1 MKNFRIALF
10 GLALLFVY
18 GVVHAEGFLVGLE
31 YESEKD
37 NKSGISNHA
46 LTVIPGWEFPEA
58 NLINRVEV
66 LFERNRDTAADSD
79 GFRAKESK
87 VFVRLRHDGE
97 LSEHFGYYVRG
108 GMGRSYNNERD
119 FNFAY
124 VEPGLEL
131 KLNDKWEWVLAARET
146 NAIDSTTGQHVHE
159 LRTGPNFDL
168 DKKNEIEFRYA
179 HGSGDKDTKS
189 WLAEYVH
196 RF

>member
-1 MKNFRIALF
+1 MKNLRTAVF
-10 GLALLFVY
+10 GMTLLLAY
-18 GVVHAEGFLVGLE
+18 GLVHAEGFLVGLE

-37 NKSGISNHA
+37 NRTGISNHA
-46 LTVIPGWEFPEA
+46 LTVIPGWEFPET
-58 NLINRVEV
+58 NFINRVEV

-79 GFRAKESK
+79 GILAKESK

-97 LSEHFGYYVRG
+97 LSERFGYYVRG
-108 GMGRSYNNERD
+108 GVGRSFNNERD

-131 KLNDKWEWVLAARET
+131 KINDKWEWVLAARET
-146 NAIDSTTGQHVHE
+146 NAVDSASGQHVHE
-159 LRTGPNFDL
+159 VRTGPNFDV
-168 DKKNEIEFRYA
+168 DKNNEIEFRFVR
-179 HGSGDKDTKS
+179 GNGDKDTKS